1 MPKVKD
7 KDREY
12 RILMEVIPDCK
23 DEEDIANSWYY
34 YLAENLKFPIPA
46 KVKLRMRGGKSEKVI
61 IEIVEIESGCEH
73 SAKLK
78 VGIVEKGSKRVQFI
92 DIQSITNIQT
102 SPANLEIINDWL
114 YWHHFDLLQEQ
125 NDSL

>member
-7 KDREY
+7 KAIEY

-23 DEEDIANSWYY
+23 DDEEIASSWYY
-34 YLAENLKFPIPA
+34 YLAENLKFPIFA
-46 KVKLRMRGGKSEKVI
+46 KVKMHLRGGKTEKVI
-61 IEIVEIESGCEH
+61 VEIIEIESGCENA
-73 SAKLK
+73 AKLK

-114 YWHHFDLLQEQ
+114 YWHNFDLLQEQ
-125 NDSL
+125 TDPL